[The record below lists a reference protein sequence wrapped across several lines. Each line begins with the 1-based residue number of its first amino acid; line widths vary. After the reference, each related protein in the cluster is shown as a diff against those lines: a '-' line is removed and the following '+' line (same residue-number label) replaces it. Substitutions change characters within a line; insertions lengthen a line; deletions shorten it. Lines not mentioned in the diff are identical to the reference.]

1 MSSPSLG
8 CPVSWPLSS
17 WSSGQKA
24 GLWVT
29 TVRCA
34 AAQWEDREG
43 KGVWVLQAE
52 RKLTALR
59 ITGACHPCC
68 CHPGLL
74 GLGARE
80 QGEKSKPLEFPLLF
94 LSIRRPPPS
103 CIWSQDPSGGGGVGS
118 PLAWCPLTPV
128 LCPNLPAASPPPR
141 SPVATLYVCP
151 GLRPRSTGEMGRG
164 LPAHLPQ
171 GWEGQVTNGQ
181 RGPLPQGS

>member
-94 LSIRRPPPS
+94 LSIRRPPPF
-103 CIWSQDPSGGGGVGS
+103 
-118 PLAWCPLTPV
+118 LHLE
-128 LCPNLPAASPPPR
+128 
-141 SPVATLYVCP
+141 P
-151 GLRPRSTGEMGRG
+151 GPKWRG
-164 LPAHLPQ
+164 WGWFTAGLVSFDSSALPQ
-171 GWEGQVTNGQ
+171 PACCVSSSEVS
-181 RGPLPQGS
+181 RGHFVCLPRT